1 MSAFLRKYATATRI
15 YVPIIKRGV
24 VDYAV
29 GADWTPAASDVKV
42 SIDGGAAANIGT
54 LPTAITMGNAAYWD
68 FTISSGETTGKKI
81 VVTVSDS
88 ATKAV
93 EDQCFLI
100 ETYGH
105 ASAEY
110 QADLS
115 AANLPAAVNSIAA
128 NAITATSIA
137 SSAITSAKFASS
149 AITSTVLATDAIT
162 AAKIATD
169 AITAAKIATDAI
181 TEIQSGLST
190 LTQSQ
195 VTGGAYAL
203 NSASFAFNAALDF
216 TTTQKAAT
224 LARVALVDTTTT
236 NTDMRGTNGAYTG
249 TPPTASDISSQ
260 VNSDITTAHGAGSYQ
275 TATGFS
281 VPGDAMALTSG
292 ERTSV
297 ATAVWSS
304 ATRTLSSFGTLIADI
319 WSYVTRTL
327 TSGAAPSAAENAAAV
342 WDKPLSEHVTAGSA
356 GAALSAAQAA
366 GDPWSTTVPGA
377 YASGTAGHKFGNLPS
392 SAGIASALTGVSS
405 VEFMGSPMQGPRV
418 ILVRGSAYLKSQEMA
433 PYQRIAKAAY
443 PDMGLDTVVGFR
455 MKVYRSDD
463 TFEVMVDGVIESYDA
478 TYWNLY
484 ADLSSADTALLIV
497 GEGVAQFW
505 VELDGID
512 EEITVSEYKLT
523 VKHGV
528 GVA

>member
-1 MSAFLRKYATATRI
+1 MPLTSLIEYVQALDTSATDGSGKTGLAFGDITAKYLTQGGVLTALTTETITTLGTYQAPTSNAHIRIKELANTDPTKGIYEVHFHNDQVAAAGKRLRAFFSATGARFIPLALDLLLNDVKSLNESTQSLTDLKDLVDTGYDPSTHKI
-15 YVPIIKRGV
+15 QGV
-24 VDYAV
+24 V
-29 GADWTPAASDVKV
+29 T
-42 SIDGGAAANIGT
+42 
-54 LPTAITMGNAAYWD
+54 
-68 FTISSGETTGKKI
+68 
-81 VVTVSDS
+81 
-88 ATKAV
+88 
-93 EDQCFLI
+93 
-100 ETYGH
+100 
-105 ASAEY
+105 
-110 QADLS
+110 
-115 AANLPAAVNSIAA
+115 
-128 NAITATSIA
+128 
-137 SSAITSAKFASS
+137 
-149 AITSTVLATDAIT
+149 
-162 AAKIATD
+162 
-169 AITAAKIATDAI
+169 
-181 TEIQSGLST
+181 
-190 LTQSQ
+190 
-195 VTGGAYAL
+195 
-203 NSASFAFNAALDF
+203 
-216 TTTQKAAT
+216 
-224 LARVALVDTTTT
+224 VDTTTT
-236 NTDMRGTNGAYTG
+236 NTDMRGTDGAYTG
-249 TPPTASDISSQ
+249 TPPSASDISNQ
-260 VNSDITTAHGAGSYQ
+260 VNSDITTAHGNGSYQ
-275 TATGFS
+275 TATGFA

-304 ATRTLSSFGTLIADI
+304 ATRTLSSFGTLVSDI

-342 WDKPLSEHVTAGSA
+342 WDEALAGHNTAGSA
-356 GAALSAAQAA
+356 GAALSAAQSA

-392 SAGIASALTGVSS
+392 SSGIASALTGVSS

-418 ILVRGSAYLKSQEMA
+418 VIVRGSAYLQSQSMA

-463 TFEVMVDGVIESYDA
+463 TFEVIVDGVIESYDA

-505 VELDGID
+505 VELDGIA